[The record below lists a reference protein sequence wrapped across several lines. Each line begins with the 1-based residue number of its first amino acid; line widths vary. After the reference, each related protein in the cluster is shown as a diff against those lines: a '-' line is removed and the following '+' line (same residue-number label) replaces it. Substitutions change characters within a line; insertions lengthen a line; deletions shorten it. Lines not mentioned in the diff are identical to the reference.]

1 MSTLSI
7 GNELKD
13 SFGETSKWVQYN
25 LKWLLEVEAFYKER
39 SKLEKEYSDKLQALT
54 AEYFNKK
61 SVASVPLGVGEK
73 PTMTPGSIEAASVV
87 AWNEILTQTELIARD
102 HGKLALDFDK
112 TISAQVNGLYTK
124 LDMTMTQITGF
135 FNDMDKKKNG
145 AYSDLEKG
153 KKYYDDSCQNME
165 LARSKSTKSPND
177 RNKKKLADK
186 EVAMNVAKNDYLI
199 KISQANRIKDK
210 YYFQD
215 IPEAVD
221 LLQDLNECR
230 TMFLN
235 DIWKQASQLEITMG
249 GNLQK
254 RLTTADEVVKQNK
267 PSLGTAM
274 FIKHNVKNWKEPSD
288 FVFKPSPIWHDD
300 EGFIV
305 SGSVELKDLKVKLAE
320 SQSTY
325 NQMEDMTQSELSK
338 LSKYNKVKQQ
348 LKSNEDSMDS
358 KRFYENL
365 KNYLSVVSGFTS
377 HETIKL
383 LSEVRIES
391 IQNNVPEGMDLNVD
405 DIKVTKTRKN
415 RTSIFGGGSSS
426 SNTNRHHT
434 STSGK
439 SEGGLLSKF
448 TVKNLLAIDSRKP
461 NDSGNHLGLFN
472 NNSGSSKSHSRSTS
486 HATPDYE
493 ESSSPDIN
501 STSTSTPSM
510 GRSRANTSATSHTM
524 TSTTSTSGNGN
535 KVLFAYEK
543 QDDDEISVQPGDI
556 IDLVEKDSGSG
567 WTSVKNISQGGII
580 GLVPTTYIKI
590 AEPST
595 STTHNSR
602 GPAPSVPPPR
612 RNTVAVRTVTAQYAY
627 EAQGNDEM
635 NISPGD
641 VITVIRGDDGSGWTF
656 GELNGEKGLV
666 PTSYCN

>member
-1 MSTLSI
+1 MATLSI

-54 AEYFNKK
+54 ADYFNKK
-61 SVASVPLGVGEK
+61 SVASVSLGVGEK
-73 PTMTPGSIEAASVV
+73 PTVTPGSIEAASVV

-102 HGKLALDFDK
+102 HGKLAMDFDK

-124 LDMTMTQITGF
+124 LDMTMAQITGF

-153 KKYYDDSCQNME
+153 KKHYDDACQNME
-165 LARSKSTKSPND
+165 LARSKSTKSPNE
-177 RNKKKLADK
+177 RNKKKLAEK
-186 EVAMNVAKNDYLI
+186 EIAMNVAKNNYLI
-199 KISQANRIKDK
+199 TISQANRIKDK

-235 DIWKQASQLEITMG
+235 DIWKQASQVETTMG
-249 GNLQK
+249 ANLQK
-254 RLTTADEVVKQNK
+254 RLSTSDEVVKQNK

-305 SGSVELKDLKVKLAE
+305 SGSVELNDLKIKLAE

-325 NQMEDMTQSELSK
+325 NKMQDMTQVGLGK
-338 LSKYNKVKQQ
+338 LSSYNKIKQQ

-358 KRFYENL
+358 KQFYSNL

-383 LSEVRIES
+383 LSEVRIEA

-405 DIKVTKTRKN
+405 DVKGTKSRKH
-415 RTSIFGGGSSS
+415 RTSFFGGGITSSS
-426 SNTNRHHT
+426 SNSNSHGKNEG
-434 STSGK
+434 SSG
-439 SEGGLLSKF
+439 GGLLSKF

-461 NDSGNHLGLFN
+461 NDSGNHLGLFK
-472 NNSGSSKSHSRSTS
+472 NSGSHSIKSS
-486 HATPDYE
+486 HGTPDYE
-493 ESSSPDIN
+493 ESPSPVE
-501 STSTSTPSM
+501 SPPV
-510 GRSRANTSATSHTM
+510 GRSRASTSATSHTV
-524 TSTTSTSGNGN
+524 SSHTSTSNNGN

-543 QDDDEISVQPGDI
+543 QDDDEITVHPGDI
-556 IDLVEKDSGSG
+556 IELVEKDSGSG
-567 WTSVKNISQGGII
+567 WTSVKNVSQGGTI
-580 GLVPTTYIKI
+580 GLVPTTYVKI
-590 AEPST
+590 VESSSAAP
-595 STTHNSR
+595 HSR

-612 RNTVAVRTVTAQYAY
+612 RATLLQRTITAQYAY
-627 EAQGNDEM
+627 EAQGEDEM
-635 NISPGD
+635 SISAGD

-656 GELNGEKGLV
+656 GELDGIKGLV
-666 PTSYCN
+666 PTSYCK